1 MLPIGEFS
9 KICEVTPKTL
19 RYYEEIGLIFPEQIN
34 TENGY
39 RYYSIKQLEIMLL
52 INRLKSYHFSLD
64 EIKSMLYIRDQ
75 AGEEKLFELLC
86 QKKRSLQ
93 EKTKALEDTISH
105 IDFDM
110 LQLKQG
116 KSIMSYLLDID
127 VKLVENQ
134 PMNILY
140 IRRKLT
146 KDECLLGYGRFFCRL
161 YQKITM
167 EKLTVVGKP
176 ITIFHNPDYNP
187 FEYDIEFA
195 IPIKEVI
202 TETRNFE
209 SGLCIKSTLLGAY
222 TNITSIYTRQR
233 EWAEENGYEFVKVP
247 FEVYEVEPN
256 LDTSPADY
264 VTEIF
269 YPVRKRR
276 TYDNKI

>member
-9 KICEVTPKTL
+9 KICEVTTKTL
-19 RYYEEIGLIFPEQIN
+19 RYYEEIGLIYPQQIN

-64 EIKSMLYIRDQ
+64 EIRSMLCIREQ
-75 AGEEKLFELLC
+75 EGEEKLFDLLC

-110 LQLKQG
+110 LQLRQG

-176 ITIFHNPDYNP
+176 ITIFHNPDYDP

-195 IPIKEVI
+195 IPI
-202 TETRNFE
+202 
-209 SGLCIKSTLLGAY
+209 
-222 TNITSIYTRQR
+222 
-233 EWAEENGYEFVKVP
+233 
-247 FEVYEVEPN
+247 
-256 LDTSPADY
+256 
-264 VTEIF
+264 
-269 YPVRKRR
+269 
-276 TYDNKI
+276 